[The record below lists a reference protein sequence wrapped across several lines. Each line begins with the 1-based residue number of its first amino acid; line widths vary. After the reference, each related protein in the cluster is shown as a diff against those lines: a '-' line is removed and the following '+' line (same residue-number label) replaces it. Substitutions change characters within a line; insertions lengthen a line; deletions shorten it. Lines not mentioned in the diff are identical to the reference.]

1 MWIEALRRDA
11 TIVLVTPEETTP
23 PEGVEVEA
31 VHASRAE
38 LLKGIGRVLMHRAP
52 FHTIL
57 ATPWDWRAALCRAEE
72 RHGTFDVAIV
82 LLTRTDPVVYRFL
95 PARRRI
101 LDAIDS
107 AARGMRERAGA
118 ARSTPARLFWSWDAW
133 RARALEQSAAR
144 RYDAIVTVAP
154 EESAAFGERATTI
167 AMDVEVAPVNGPAK
181 TGARRYDFG
190 FWGRFPYFAN
200 EQAVRTLLDVIWP
213 EIRRRRPESTL
224 FVGGAEAPRWLR
236 ALDGRDGIAVVSPV
250 EDRGEALRQV
260 RVALLPVLRG
270 TGQSLKTL
278 EAAEAACAI
287 IGTSTAFRGFSSLAE
302 AAVIEDD
309 LRRFAERAVILLENG
324 HAAVGQRLRE
334 IVVAQHDRAQ
344 SLERMRAL
352 VLGGA

>member
-11 TIVLVTPEETTP
+11 TIVLVTPEETEP
-23 PEGVEVEA
+23 RDGVEVET
-31 VHASRAE
+31 VQRSRSA
-38 LLKGIGRVLMHRAP
+38 LLKGIGRVLMHRTP
-52 FHTIL
+52 FHTLL
-57 ATPWDWRAALCRAEE
+57 ATPWDWREAFQRAEE

-82 LLTRTDPVVYRFL
+82 LLTRTDPVVQRFL

-118 ARSTPARLFWSWDAW
+118 AKSTPARLFWRWDAW
-133 RARALEQSAAR
+133 RARALEQSAAQ
-144 RYDAIVTVAP
+144 RYDSIVTVAP

-167 AMDVEVAPVNGPAK
+167 AMDVDVAPVDGDQ
-181 TGARRYDFG
+181 RRYDFG

-200 EQAVRTLLDVIWP
+200 DQAVRTLFEVIWP
-213 EIRRRRPESTL
+213 EIRRRRPQSTL

-236 ALDGRDGIAVVSPV
+236 ALDGRDGIHVVSPV
-250 EDRGEALRQV
+250 ADRAEALRQV

-278 EAAEAACAI
+278 EAAEAGCAI
-287 IGTSTAFRGFSSLAE
+287 VGTTTAFRGFSELAE

-309 LRRFAERAVILLENG
+309 VRRFPERAIALLEDG
-324 HAAVGQRLRE
+324 YAAAGERLRE
-334 IVVAQHDRAQ
+334 IVVTRHDRVRA
-344 SLERMRAL
+344 LERMREL
-352 VLGGA
+352 VLDLAS

>member
-11 TIVLVTPEETTP
+11 TIVLVTPEETAP
-23 PEGVEVEA
+23 RDGVEVET
-31 VHASRAE
+31 VHRSRSA
-38 LLKGIGRVLMHRAP
+38 LLKGIGRVLMHSTP
-52 FHTIL
+52 LHTIL
-57 ATPWDWRAALCRAEE
+57 ATPWDWRAAFHRAED

-82 LLTRTDPVVYRFL
+82 LLTRTDPVVHRFL

-107 AARGMRERAGA
+107 AARGMHERAGA
-118 ARSTPARLFWSWDAW
+118 AKSTTARLFWRWDAW
-133 RARALEQSAAR
+133 RARSLEQSAGE

-167 AMDVEVAPVNGPAK
+167 AMDVDVAPVNGSE
-181 TGARRYDFG
+181 RRYDFG

-200 EQAVRTLLDVIWP
+200 DQAVRMLFDVIWP
-213 EIRRRRPESTL
+213 EIRRRRPQSTL

-236 ALDGRDGIAVVSPV
+236 GLDGRDGIHVVSPV
-250 EDRGEALRQV
+250 ADRGEALRQV

-287 IGTSTAFRGFSSLAE
+287 VGTTTAFRGFSELAQ

-309 LRRFAERAVILLENG
+309 VRRFPERAIELLENG
-324 HAAVGQRLRE
+324 SHEAGARLRD
-334 IVVAQHDRAQ
+334 IVVRQHDRARA
-344 SLERMRAL
+344 LARMRELAMEL
-352 VLGGA
+352 AS